1 MHGKVYV
8 HRAVRHPG
16 VTQGFFLQHG
26 LLFCQV
32 DSGMEFPPK
41 LNYHLH
47 DHQMH

>member
-26 LLFCQV
+26 LLFV
-32 DSGMEFPPK
+32 KLTVEWSFPQK